1 MRWIVGSSLRFRYV
15 VVGLAAAL
23 IFFGT
28 EQVQKQKLDV
38 FPEFAPTQVQ
48 IQTEALGLSAAEV
61 EQLVTVP
68 LENGLAGVPRV
79 KTVRSESVPQ
89 LSSVILL
96 FKSGTS
102 LTRARQL
109 VQERL
114 QTVAPTLP
122 SWASPP
128 TMVPPVSTTSRV
140 MAIGLTSKRHS
151 QLDLSVSAFWNMRA
165 RLLRVPGVAN
175 VAIWGLRAKEL
186 QVLADPRRMQAAHV
200 SLDDLMNVTSGALD
214 AGVLQYTNGT
224 QAAAGGYVDTPA
236 QRASVEQALPVSTPK
251 QLGQLPIT
259 SATGKTLRI
268 NQVAGTRWGGPPL
281 IGDAV
286 VNGGPG
292 LLLIVEKFPGANTL
306 DVTSGIDKA
315 VKQLQPGLPG
325 IHTDTHIFRP
335 ATFIDSSLHN
345 LRVALII
352 GCILVILVLIA
363 FLFQWRAAFI
373 SLVTIPLSVIAALVV
388 LSLRGAT
395 INTMVLA
402 GIAVAIGVVVDDAII
417 DTENIVRRLRLRW
430 QEQKASGRAY
440 HEAIMSVVLAAS
452 LEVRT
457 AILYATFINV
467 VAVVPVILA
476 GGLSGSFFQPLA
488 LSYALAVLASMVVA
502 LTVTPALSLIL
513 LGGSHLGRESPL
525 ARWLKANYEATLA
538 RMIRSLRLTVMVV
551 VLAVIAGVGVLPHLG
566 QDLFPTFKE
575 RQFLMHWV
583 TQPGTSI
590 KEQKRIVTRTS
601 RAVLAV
607 PGVPHFGSHIGQATL
622 GEEIAGPN
630 FSESWISLA
639 PKADYTRTT
648 DSIRH
653 IEAGVPGL
661 YHDMQTYLREKIDET
676 IAGQTEGFVV
686 RIFGQDLNV
695 LRRQAYRVQQA
706 ISNVHGL
713 VDLHVEPQENSP
725 QIEVTVRLGVA
736 RRYGLKPGDVRRAA
750 ATLLASEGVA
760 NIFRNQRT
768 YEVVVWGNPAIRRN
782 LSDIRRLPIDTPSG
796 GQAALGRLA
805 DVRVAATPSV
815 IKRENASRRI
825 DVLANISGRDL
836 GSVTSDVKQR
846 LHHVKF
852 PLGYHSEL
860 LGEAAER
867 QAAQSRLVRYGILTV
882 IAILFLLQVAF
893 RSWRAAWLL
902 FLTLPMALVGGL
914 VAAWAFIG
922 IISLGALIG
931 FYTVLGIAARN
942 GIMMVSHFQH
952 LERNE
957 GEPFGLP
964 LVLRGARERLTP
976 ILMTASATALAILP
990 LALSG
995 DKPGQEIE
1003 HPMAVVILGG
1013 LVTSTLVNLFVVP
1026 SLYLRFGG
1034 LRGTDHDDR
1043 DVVVQGVEL
1052 PEPFDEVPAR
1062 IGS

>member
-1 MRWIVGSSLRFRYV
+1 V
-15 VVGLAAAL
+15 
-23 IFFGT
+23 
-28 EQVQKQKLDV
+28 
-38 FPEFAPTQVQ
+38 
-48 IQTEALGLSAAEV
+48 
-61 EQLVTVP
+61 
-68 LENGLAGVPRV
+68 
-79 KTVRSESVPQ
+79 
-89 LSSVILL
+89 
-96 FKSGTS
+96 
-102 LTRARQL
+102 
-109 VQERL
+109 
-114 QTVAPTLP
+114 
-122 SWASPP
+122 
-128 TMVPPVSTTSRV
+128 
-140 MAIGLTSKRHS
+140 
-151 QLDLSVSAFWNMRA
+151 
-165 RLLRVPGVAN
+165 
-175 VAIWGLRAKEL
+175 
-186 QVLADPRRMQAAHV
+186 
-200 SLDDLMNVTSGALD
+200 
-214 AGVLQYTNGT
+214 
-224 QAAAGGYVDTPA
+224 
-236 QRASVEQALPVSTPK
+236 
-251 QLGQLPIT
+251 
-259 SATGKTLRI
+259 
-268 NQVAGTRWGGPPL
+268 
-281 IGDAV
+281 
-286 VNGGPG
+286 
-292 LLLIVEKFPGANTL
+292 
-306 DVTSGIDKA
+306 
-315 VKQLQPGLPG
+315 
-325 IHTDTHIFRP
+325 
-335 ATFIDSSLHN
+335 
-345 LRVALII
+345 
-352 GCILVILVLIA
+352 LVLFA
-363 FLFQWRAAFI
+363 FLLEWRAAFI
-373 SLVTIPLSVIAALVV
+373 SLVTIPLSLVAATIV
-388 LSLRGAT
+388 LDLRGTT
-395 INTMVLA
+395 INTLVLA
-402 GIAVAIGVVVDDAII
+402 GFAVAVGVVVDDAII
-417 DTENIVRRLRLRW
+417 DTENIVRRLRVRR
-430 QEQKASGRAY
+430 ERGSPI
-440 HEAIMSVVLAAS
+440 AIAPLILAAS
-452 LEVRT
+452 LEVRS
-457 AILYATFINV
+457 AILYATLINV
-467 VAVVPVILA
+467 VAVLPVVFV
-476 GGLSGSFFQPLA
+476 GGLSGAFFGPLA
-488 LSYALAVLASMVVA
+488 ISYSIAVLASMVIA
-502 LTVTPALSLIL
+502 LTLTPALALLLLNKASLKR
-513 LGGSHLGRESPL
+513 SEP
-525 ARWLKANYEATLA
+525 AMVRWLKDVYGGFLVRVVRRPRAAY
-538 RMIRSLRLTVMVV
+538 LTVGIVGLAG
-551 VLAVIAGVGVLPHLG
+551 LAVLPGLG

-575 RQFLMHWV
+575 RGFLMHWI
-583 TQPGTSI
+583 TKPGTSLPEQTRSITSASRQI
-590 KEQKRIVTRTS
+590 K
-601 RAVLAV
+601 AV
-607 PGVPHFGSHIGQATL
+607 PGVDHFGSHIGQATL

-639 PKADYTRTT
+639 PKADYNRTT

-957 GEPFGLP
+957 GEPFGLS